1 MRWDIWKI
9 FFPNKGVFFT
19 KVMRENV
26 KTYIITKI
34 SSVKTTPKTPKMTN
48 MRHVCM
54 WCVLVLLCE
63 EQSLDWESRRP
74 RWWLEKC
81 WRARVLSLSNSLSS
95 DPTATAKKKQYG
107 AKVRVAISPKVL
119 QPSARKIWITYIQ
132 AFMPYESSED
142 SSNQSDGA
150 MGSPGLTPPLTPWV
164 PLGPPGPSNG
174 PPQNPKQVSW
184 PHRTPNQMLL
194 LILRDILPL
203 LRYRPTPGPPWT
215 LLVYPYIPWDFAGP
229 WPPGIL

>member
-1 MRWDIWKI
+1 M
-9 FFPNKGVFFT
+9 
-19 KVMRENV
+19 
-26 KTYIITKI
+26 
-34 SSVKTTPKTPKMTN
+34 
-48 MRHVCM
+48 
-54 WCVLVLLCE
+54 
-63 EQSLDWESRRP
+63 
-74 RWWLEKC
+74 
-81 WRARVLSLSNSLSS
+81 SLSNSLSS

-174 PPQNPKQVSW
+174 PPRNPKQVSW

-203 LRYRPTPGPPWT
+203 LRCRPTLDPLGPRWSTPSSPGT
-215 LLVYPYIPWDFAGP
+215 LQAYFLTPWDPVSLPLDPQRPLGLP
-229 WPPGIL
+229 WDPLGLLP